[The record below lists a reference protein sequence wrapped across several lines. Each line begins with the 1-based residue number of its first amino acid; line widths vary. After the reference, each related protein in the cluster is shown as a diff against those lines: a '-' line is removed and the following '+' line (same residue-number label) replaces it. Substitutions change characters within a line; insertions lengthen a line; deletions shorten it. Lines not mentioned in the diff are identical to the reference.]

1 MVNVGLICGRKAAR
15 AVAQCVG
22 SRSDS
27 FWHETADT
35 RERPYG
41 RTGEFAKVMEA
52 TARFMRGD
60 SEPTHVVPLDA
71 FREREPVRAR
81 GVWACVIAA
90 WSNDFDGP

>member
-41 RTGEFAKVMEA
+41 RSGEFAKVMEA
-52 TARFMRGD
+52 GPRASCAVIPNPPTWFRSTPFANGNL
-60 SEPTHVVPLDA
+60 SERVA
-71 FREREPVRAR
+71 FGLA
-81 GVWACVIAA
+81 
-90 WSNDFDGP
+90 